1 MNLRALARA
10 VVALVKGGRPRPVVD
25 RIGDGGPL
33 DACVDAWLN
42 AKPAQPRPPTPGE
55 MAEGKRP

>member
-1 MNLRALARA
+1 
-10 VVALVKGGRPRPVVD
+10 
-25 RIGDGGPL
+25 
-33 DACVDAWLN
+33 VDAWLN